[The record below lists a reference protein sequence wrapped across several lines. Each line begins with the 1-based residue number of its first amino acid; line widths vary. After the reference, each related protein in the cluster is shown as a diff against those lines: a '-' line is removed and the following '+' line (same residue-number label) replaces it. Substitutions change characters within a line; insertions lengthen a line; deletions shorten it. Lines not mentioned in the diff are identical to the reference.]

1 MSTCIS
7 KLPEARR
14 SASRR
19 ETSGSKTR
27 KPRCRFC
34 QCLWCVTMHTC
45 TNLAKKNRYGRDIH
59 EIDQQ
64 CGHSLSGDINFD
76 LQRDSQRADTAGSTR
91 DDVEPKLD
99 IARYHMIGLSN
110 QPHEFLDCNNFL
122 ARVVFMNVV
131 PRNSI
136 WERGWGVEPITF
148 GNELRT
154 YDMIPQNVRD

>member
-1 MSTCIS
+1 MSTCIRS
-7 KLPEARR
+7 CLKLEDRHHAVRPVVAK
-14 SASRR
+14 S
-19 ETSGSKTR
+19 R
-27 KPRCRFC
+27 KPRCQFC
-34 QCLWCVTMHTC
+34 LCLWCVTMHTC

-64 CGHSLSGDINFD
+64 CGHATSDDINFD
-76 LQRDSQRADTAGSTR
+76 LQRDSLRADTAGSTR

-99 IARYHMIGLSN
+99 IARYHMIGQSD

-136 WERGWGVEPITF
+136 WEGGGGWGWSR
-148 GNELRT
+148 LRLET
-154 YDMIPQNVRD
+154 NYGLMI